1 MNVYSI
7 TCHRNTQKL
16 SLGSCDIFPK
26 ELNQIFNNLIM
37 NQKLTKEKFIKLSIE
52 RYGEKYDLSEVEYID
67 KNINIKI
74 FCNNCKKYF
83 FITPIKFLNGF
94 ECECTYKNPNS
105 RSMYSNLWIEKASK
119 KFGEVCDYT
128 DSIYVKDRQ
137 KILIYCKVHEDYF
150 LQRPST
156 HLNSKYGCP
165 IRAKKLVGK
174 QFKSSVNVFIEKARQ
189 IHGNLYD
196 YSFVNYIDNQ
206 TKVKI
211 LDNETG
217 DIFWQ
222 TPNSHLTGS
231 GNPKRKRSS
240 GEMLIQKL
248 LKDFNIDFKE
258 EYVLKNIIQ
267 GRNIKNIRIDFR
279 LLNLS
284 KEIWIEYNGIQHY
297 KYINN
302 FFKETID
309 DYQKQ
314 LTRDKN
320 VRDYCKEH
328 DILLI
333 EIPYTYTK
341 YEILKPILEDILF
354 SGKSPE
360 DIIIYPE
367 IEMYTKFFK
376 T

>member
-1 MNVYSI
+1 M
-7 TCHRNTQKL
+7 
-16 SLGSCDIFPK
+16 G
-26 ELNQIFNNLIM
+26 
-37 NQKLTKEKFIKLSIE
+37 
-52 RYGEKYDLSEVEYID
+52 G
-67 KNINIKI
+67 
-74 FCNNCKKYF
+74 
-83 FITPIKFLNGF
+83 
-94 ECECTYKNPNS
+94 
-105 RSMYSNLWIEKASK
+105 
-119 KFGEVCDYT
+119 GEVCDYS

-137 KILIYCKVHEDYF
+137 KILIYCKVHKDYF

-165 IRAKKLVGK
+165 ICAKKLVGK
-174 QFKSSVNVFIEKARQ
+174 QFKSSIDVFIEKARQ

-222 TPNSHLTGS
+222 TPNSHLSGA
-231 GNPKRKRSS
+231 GNPKRKRSF
-240 GEMLIQKL
+240 GEKLIQKL

-258 EYVLKNIIQ
+258 EYILKNTIQ
-267 GRNIKNIRIDFR
+267 GRNIKNIRIDFK
-279 LLNLS
+279 LLNFN
-284 KEIWIEYNGIQHY
+284 KEVWIEYNGIQHY
-297 KYINN
+297 KYEKN

-309 DYQKQ
+309 DYRKQ

-328 DILLI
+328 GILLI

-354 SGKSPE
+354 NEKLPE

-367 IEMYTKFFK
+367 IEMYTKFFE

>member
-67 KNINIKI
+67 KNTNIKI

-94 ECECTYKNPNS
+94 ECECTYKNQNY
-105 RSMYSNLWIEKASK
+105 RSMDSNLWIEKAYK

-165 IRAKKLVGK
+165 ICTKKLVGK

-240 GEMLIQKL
+240 DEMLIQKL

-297 KYINN
+297 KYEKN
-302 FFKETID
+302 FFKETLD
-309 DYQKQ
+309 DYRKQ
-314 LTRDKN
+314 LTRDKK
-320 VRDYCKEH
+320 C
-328 DILLI
+328 
-333 EIPYTYTK
+333 
-341 YEILKPILEDILF
+341 
-354 SGKSPE
+354 
-360 DIIIYPE
+360 
-367 IEMYTKFFK
+367 
-376 T
+376 

>member
-1 MNVYSI
+1 MKTSFASVYSRFLGKI
-7 TCHRNTQKL
+7 TDDMYVELTPEDTIKDLRNL
-16 SLGSCDIFPK
+16 LLDAIPSFEFPR
-26 ELNQIFNNLIM
+26 I
-37 NQKLTKEKFIKLSIE
+37 
-52 RYGEKYDLSEVEYID
+52 
-67 KNINIKI
+67 
-74 FCNNCKKYF
+74 
-83 FITPIKFLNGF
+83 
-94 ECECTYKNPNS
+94 
-105 RSMYSNLWIEKASK
+105 
-119 KFGEVCDYT
+119 
-128 DSIYVKDRQ
+128 
-137 KILIYCKVHEDYF
+137 
-150 LQRPST
+150 
-156 HLNSKYGCP
+156 
-165 IRAKKLVGK
+165 
-174 QFKSSVNVFIEKARQ
+174 
-189 IHGNLYD
+189 NLYD

-297 KYINN
+297 KYEKN
-302 FFKETID
+302 FFKETLD
-309 DYQKQ
+309 DYRKQ

>member
-1 MNVYSI
+1 MDV
-7 TCHRNTQKL
+7 L
-16 SLGSCDIFPK
+16 
-26 ELNQIFNNLIM
+26 
-37 NQKLTKEKFIKLSIE
+37 
-52 RYGEKYDLSEVEYID
+52 
-67 KNINIKI
+67 
-74 FCNNCKKYF
+74 
-83 FITPIKFLNGF
+83 
-94 ECECTYKNPNS
+94 
-105 RSMYSNLWIEKASK
+105 
-119 KFGEVCDYT
+119 
-128 DSIYVKDRQ
+128 YV
-137 KILIYCKVHEDYF
+137 L
-150 LQRPST
+150 
-156 HLNSKYGCP
+156 
-165 IRAKKLVGK
+165 KKLVGK

-240 GEMLIQKL
+240 DEMLIQKL

-297 KYINN
+297 KYEKN
-302 FFKETID
+302 FFKETLD
-309 DYQKQ
+309 DYRKQ
-314 LTRDKN
+314 LTRDKK
-320 VRDYCKEH
+320 C
-328 DILLI
+328 
-333 EIPYTYTK
+333 
-341 YEILKPILEDILF
+341 
-354 SGKSPE
+354 
-360 DIIIYPE
+360 
-367 IEMYTKFFK
+367 
-376 T
+376 